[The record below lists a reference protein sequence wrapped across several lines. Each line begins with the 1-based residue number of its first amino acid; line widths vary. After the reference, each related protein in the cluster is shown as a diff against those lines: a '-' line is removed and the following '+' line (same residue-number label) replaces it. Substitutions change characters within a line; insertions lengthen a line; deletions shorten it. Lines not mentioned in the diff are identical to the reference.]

1 MDLAAEMAGHCA
13 ACARPGLAGIDA
25 EVIDTMSTVIAGK
38 KSPGPRPG
46 LAARGCAGALLSGVA
61 LGGGA
66 WAMDRPVADAG
77 PAPRTAWVAQAPAA
91 GPTPGSTANPVEPL
105 SNGLVFS
112 MTSLDVKNRLGDP
125 GRKAGFPSCVLDF
138 GAFVAE
144 TCYSAQDRI
153 TRLSLRRA
161 GVQLSSGLGVGSS
174 QADVVRVLG
183 QAFGAQL
190 GPYRIEVSYDAGRV
204 SQIRIDHDPAK
215 AAAAPPPARALA
227 PAPAQAA
234 AAPGADPVQPLSNG
248 LVFSMTSLE
257 VKIRLGDPGRKAGF
271 PSCVMD
277 YGAFVAETCYSAQDR
292 ITRLYLRRP
301 GVQLSS
307 GLGVGSTQA
316 DVARVLGQPAGAQ
329 LGAYKIE
336 VSYDR
341 GLVTQIK
348 VDHDPAAAAPA
359 TDAGTTEADQA
370 RNNHYMNLMQLQNR
384 LDQNGTFGH
393 NPARSP

>member
-1 MDLAAEMAGHCA
+1 MDLASGMIGHCA
-13 ACARPGLAGIDA
+13 GRARPGLLANDA
-25 EVIDTMSTVIAGK
+25 EVTDPMMPTVIAG
-38 KSPGPRPG
+38 STSPRPRPDHG
-46 LAARGCAGALLSGVA
+46 VRGRAATAAAILA

-91 GPTPGSTANPVEPL
+91 DPTPGSTANPVEPL

-215 AAAAPPPARALA
+215 AAAPPPARALA

-234 AAPGADPVQPLSNG
+234 AAPGADPVLPLSNG

-257 VKIRLGDPGRKAGF
+257 VKNRLGDPGRKAGF

-307 GLGVGSTQA
+307 GLGVGSTPA

-359 TDAGTTEADQA
+359 TDAGTTAADQA